1 MFAVGRQPERAC
13 RDSPNWIDATKRH
26 FIAKQSGYEGPVPEN
41 IDSLGQDHPVVIFR
55 KQHLG
60 RYLTRL
66 VTGALEMAKWLNTWI
81 S

>member
-1 MFAVGRQPERAC
+1 MLGKSHSGTLVVGSSRISASVESANAF
-13 RDSPNWIDATKRH
+13 SIYA
-26 FIAKQSGYEGPVPEN
+26 IPVPEN